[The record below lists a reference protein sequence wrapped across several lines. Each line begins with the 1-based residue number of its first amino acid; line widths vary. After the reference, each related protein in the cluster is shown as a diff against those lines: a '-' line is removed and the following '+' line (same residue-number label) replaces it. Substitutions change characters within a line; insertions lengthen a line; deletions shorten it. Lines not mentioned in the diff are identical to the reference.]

1 MDSIIK
7 AEPLHIQAYQVL
19 KSLILRR
26 EYGPGERMVEARL
39 AERLGISR
47 GPVREAFRMLIQ
59 DGLLIQGE
67 GSVYVYRPTVSDIV
81 EVFQCRE
88 SLEGLATHLAADFL
102 IEEDY
107 RKLTDTIKKM
117 REAIGANKP
126 DEASVW
132 DQAFHD
138 IIIRASGNKQL
149 SDLLTTIKEK
159 AIYMRSVILENR
171 CEIFGDAAS
180 DHEKILH
187 LLRLKDGEAAEQEM
201 KNHIRRNVEIFL
213 NFVRENA

>member
-1 MDSIIK
+1 MDSITK
-7 AEPLHIQAYQVL
+7 AEPLHIQAYQVI
-19 KSLILRR
+19 KGLILRR

-67 GSVYVYRPTVSDIV
+67 GAVYVYRPTVNDIV

-88 SLEGLATHLAADFL
+88 SLEGLAARLAAAFL
-102 IEEDY
+102 TVEDRRELTNTIE
-107 RKLTDTIKKM
+107 KM
-117 REAIGANKP
+117 RVAIEGNRP

-138 IIIRASGNKQL
+138 IITRASGNRQL
-149 SDLLTTIKEK
+149 IDLLTGIKEK

-171 CEIFGDAAS
+171 CDLFITAIS
-180 DHEKILH
+180 DHERIVHSLERKN
-187 LLRLKDGEAAEQEM
+187 GEEAEQEM
-201 KNHIRRNVEIFL
+201 QAHIRRTIKRFL
-213 NFVRENA
+213 ELIRESG